1 MAGLNVHREVT
12 VPSIG
17 SQDFARTI
25 DYYQNPTGSAITTTV
40 RVIGNLGSDAAT
52 QVFATSSGDTSP
64 SVNDEWFG
72 TDGGGTPAVIHFVHG
87 PVGLKPTSES
97 LIGDNIVWTYAITVQ
112 PGETLELG
120 TFTIQAG
127 SEANAIDEV
136 SALFTPTG
144 FGGNAAEFLSSSDLA
159 ALKNFEPPI
168 IVSPTN
174 STGLAIGT
182 VGDAYQQM
190 LSAGGGSGKGYTY
203 SANGSLDG
211 LTINASIG
219 TLSGMPTASGTYTV
233 TVTATD
239 SNGDTGSQQ
248 YTLTVNPAIVVSS
261 TSPTGL
267 NIGTLNNAYSQQL
280 SASGGAEGTFTFST
294 SSDLDGLNLSSTG
307 LLSGNPAVAGS
318 FPITVTATDSDGGT
332 GSQDYTLVINQSI
345 VVSPTSPTG
354 LAIATLGNNYSQT
367 ISANGGAGGTY
378 TFSTSTALDGLTLT
392 SAGVPSSSAR
402 RVRPGWPSAPPAK
415 SITKRLQ
422 PVAGPEA
429 AIPSAPPAT
438 WMA

>member
-1 MAGLNVHREVT
+1 M
-12 VPSIG
+12 S
-17 SQDFARTI
+17 
-25 DYYQNPTGSAITTTV
+25 GSAPTAVT
-40 RVIGNLGSDAAT
+40 L
-52 QVFATSSGDTSP
+52 
-64 SVNDEWFG
+64 
-72 TDGGGTPAVIHFVHG
+72 AVIHFVHG

-144 FGGNAAEFLSSSDLA
+144 FGGNAAESA
-159 ALKNFEPPI
+159 A
-168 IVSPTN
+168 V
-174 STGLAIGT
+174 AILRREEFRAADHRKPDQLHGP
-182 VGDAYQQM
+182 GHRHGRRCLPANAH
-190 LSAGGGSGKGYTY
+190 AGGGSGKGDQT
-203 SANGSLDG
+203 ANGSLDG

-378 TFSTSTALDGLTLT
+378 TFSTRAAPWTADPDFGRRAIVVSPASPTGLAIGT
-392 SAGVPSSSAR
+392 AGKV
-402 RVRPGWPSAPPAK
+402 
-415 SITKRLQ
+415 
-422 PVAGPEA
+422 
-429 AIPSAPPAT
+429 
-438 WMA
+438 